1 MGHWGWGPSLC
12 QPWMGRLVSPRMEG
26 PLAAR
31 MRKPRGSFRRR
42 KALSHP
48 RRRFLLRG
56 RRHTPLSLTASAPS
70 CLSPHFT
77 QEVTAAQRGAATCP
91 RSQRMSR
98 ESAWVLPGTAPSF
111 PASGPLRCRDRASQA
126 WIHGGLISGS
136 LRFAVHPLNRVW
148 RPEEPQHSEGLN
160 KYCLSR

>member
-1 MGHWGWGPSLC
+1 MGLGPK
-12 QPWMGRLVSPRMEG
+12 LVPAVDGAPRVPTHGGSPRR
-26 PLAAR
+26 ADAQTAR
-31 MRKPRGSFRRR
+31 QFSASQSAFSPKTS
-42 KALSHP
+42 LSP
-48 RRRFLLRG
+48 PG

-111 PASGPLRCRDRASQA
+111 PASGPLRCRDRASRA

-136 LRFAVHPLNRVW
+136 LRFAVRPLNHVW

>member
-1 MGHWGWGPSLC
+1 MLVISRGVVGALGLGPK
-12 QPWMGRLVSPRMEG
+12 LVPAVDGAPRVPTHGGSPRR
-26 PLAAR
+26 ADAQTAR
-31 MRKPRGSFRRR
+31 QFSASQSAFSPKTS
-42 KALSHP
+42 LSP
-48 RRRFLLRG
+48 PG

-111 PASGPLRCRDRASQA
+111 PASGPLRCRDRASP
-126 WIHGGLISGS
+126 GLDPRRSDFG
-136 LRFAVHPLNRVW
+136 V
-148 RPEEPQHSEGLN
+148 PEICRASAEP
-160 KYCLSR
+160 CLAPRRAPAQ

>member
-111 PASGPLRCRDRASQA
+111 PASGPLRCRDRASP
-126 WIHGGLISGS
+126 GLDPRRSDFG
-136 LRFAVHPLNRVW
+136 V
-148 RPEEPQHSEGLN
+148 PEICRASAEP
-160 KYCLSR
+160 CLAPRRAPAQ